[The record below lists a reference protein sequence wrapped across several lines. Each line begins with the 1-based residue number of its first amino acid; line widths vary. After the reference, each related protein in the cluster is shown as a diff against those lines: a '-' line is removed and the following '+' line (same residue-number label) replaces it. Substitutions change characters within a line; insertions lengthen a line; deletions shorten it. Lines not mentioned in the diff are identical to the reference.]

1 MQGLRHNERKLY
13 KTSTGSNANWSEPG
27 DPALRQK
34 SENKTHFWTRTGVNQ
49 ATLPSGKNPKTRRT
63 SGLLSWLTAA
73 KMARRIDALKKTRR
87 MATTL
92 VYSLYGPWIESQN
105 SFANQVSGV
114 SPRGP
119 TCQVIMA
126 NLRYL
131 STAIEL
137 WPVDRLVPYARDVA
151 AERSPNLQP
160 PDQTGAGRM

>member
-1 MQGLRHNERKLY
+1 
-13 KTSTGSNANWSEPG
+13 
-27 DPALRQK
+27 
-34 SENKTHFWTRTGVNQ
+34 
-49 ATLPSGKNPKTRRT
+49 
-63 SGLLSWLTAA
+63 
-73 KMARRIDALKKTRR
+73 